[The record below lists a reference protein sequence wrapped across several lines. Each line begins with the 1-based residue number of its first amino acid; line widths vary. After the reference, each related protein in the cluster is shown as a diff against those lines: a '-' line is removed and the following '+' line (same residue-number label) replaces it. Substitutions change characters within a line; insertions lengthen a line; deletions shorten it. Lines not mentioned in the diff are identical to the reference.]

1 MKIAAKAVDECLRRL
16 DPRIAAV
23 LLYGPDGGRV
33 RERADNL
40 TRDVAGALS
49 DPFRVSELTAASL
62 RDDPARLGDEA
73 AALVLG
79 SSPRMGG
86 GRRVIRLRAAG
97 DALAGPLADYL
108 GGPAAPALVVI
119 EAGDLPPRSPLRRL
133 FEGASNAAALPCYRD
148 DAQDLAR
155 LVEDEF
161 ERRGLS
167 VGPDALAYLVA
178 NLGDDR
184 AVTRSEIDKLAL
196 YMGDRPGRVELADA
210 VACVGDSAA
219 ISLDDV
225 VYAAADGDLAGLDR
239 AVRRGFLEGQSAVSL
254 LRAAARHFLR
264 LHFVAGAAARGG
276 DLGSAIAALRP
287 PVFFK
292 LQDRFRRQVERWP
305 VAALA
310 DALDR
315 LIDAEIACKRTGA
328 PDRAICQRALMEA
341 ARLAGGGTAA
351 RSAAT
356 GARRPG

>member
-1 MKIAAKAVDECLRRL
+1 VKIKATAVDGYLRRL

-33 RERADNL
+33 RERADEL
-40 TRDVAGALS
+40 TRDVAGALA
-49 DPFRVSELTAASL
+49 DPFRVSELSAVSL

-73 AALVLG
+73 AAL
-79 SSPRMGG
+79 PMGG
-86 GRRVIRLRAAG
+86 GRRVVRLRATG
-97 DALAGPLADYL
+97 DALAGLLADYL
-108 GGPAAPALVVI
+108 GGPAAPGLVVI
-119 EAGDLPPRSPLRRL
+119 EAGDLPPRSSLRRL
-133 FEGASNAAALPCYRD
+133 IEGAGNAAALPCYRD
-148 DAQDLAR
+148 DAADLAR
-155 LVEDEF
+155 LVEAEL
-161 ERRGLS
+161 ERRGLT

-184 AVTRSEIDKLAL
+184 AVTRSEIEKLAL
-196 YMGDRPGRVELADA
+196 YKGDGPGRVELADA

-219 ISLDDV
+219 ISLDDA

-239 AVRRGFLEGQSAVSL
+239 AVQRGFLEGQSAVSL

-264 LHFVAGAAARGG
+264 LHLVAGAAARGA
-276 DLGSAIAALRP
+276 DLGPTIAALRP

-310 DALDR
+310 NALDR
-315 LIDAEIACKRTGA
+315 LVDAEIACKRTGA

-341 ARLAGGGTAA
+341 ARLS
-351 RSAAT
+351 RAAT
-356 GARRPG
+356 GVRRPG